1 MKTFKICAAQGEIT
15 VRRIGDLPAP
25 GKCHKGFT
33 PMKPEDGVLI
43 VGHSETG
50 HHHVLAHEDANVMI
64 MDKPPEG
71 LRILLAL
78 VHTATPLTHQRS
90 YDTHAPVML
99 EPGEYELRIA
109 REYDPYEDLARQ
121 VAD

>member
-1 MKTFKICAAQGEIT
+1 MKAFKIHAAQGEISI
-15 VRRIGDLPAP
+15 RRVGDLPVQKTSRA
-25 GKCHKGFT
+25 GYT
-33 PMKPEDGVLI
+33 PLKPEHGVLI
-43 VGHSETG
+43 VGHSKTG
-50 HHHVLAHEDANVMI
+50 HHHVISKDDADVMV

-90 YDTHAPVML
+90 YDTHSPIML
-99 EPGEYELRIA
+99 EPGEYEMRIA
-109 REYDPYEDLARQ
+109 REYDPYEELARQ

>member
-1 MKTFKICAAQGEIT
+1 MKTFKINAAQGEIT
-15 VRRIGDLPAP
+15 IRRIGDLPKETAIRDGYSP
-25 GKCHKGFT
+25 L
-33 PMKPEDGVLI
+33 KPENGVFI

-50 HHHVLAHEDANVMI
+50 HHHVLSKDDADVMV
-64 MDKPPEG
+64 MDRPPEG

-90 YDTHAPVML
+90 YDTHSPIML

-109 REYDPYEDLARQ
+109 REYDPYAELARQ